1 MPQYQYRVMN
11 RSGQEV
17 RGTLAA
23 ASLREL
29 RDKLTGQDCLLLE
42 AEAVGE
48 REREH
53 RGIEGL
59 SNLMPVRNKDRA
71 VFSWQ
76 LYTMVEAGIPLTR
89 ALETVATQ
97 TKNTKLQA
105 ATRRVI
111 EAISHGQSFS
121 EALRREPRVF
131 PSFFVHMVEVG
142 EVGGV
147 LDEMLCNV
155 AQYYETQVERRSRIL
170 SAISYPLVLLV
181 GCVGIL
187 FFLVLFL
194 IPRLFGLFENMG
206 AQMPAATVILISVAG
221 FLRAYALLVVVALV
235 GLVVAWKFY
244 VRRPSGRY
252 LRDRIV
258 LGLPIVGSLV
268 TRIVLSRF
276 AHSLAIMVNS
286 GVPLLSALRVVRE
299 VVGNAVVERTVDG
312 IIETVSEGGQVQDEL
327 KRHGY
332 IPDMVTNM
340 VAVGEET
347 GALGAML
354 DKVSAYYD
362 REVTTAINNLTK
374 VVEPLLLVFLA
385 GVVGFI
391 AVSILDPITDLITK
405 INR

>member
-1 MPQYQYRVMN
+1 MMPQYHYRVMS
-11 RSGQEV
+11 RAGQEM

-23 ASLREL
+23 TGVREL
-29 RDKLTGQDCLLLE
+29 REKLMGQGCLLLE
-42 AEAVGE
+42 AEPVSGHE
-48 REREH
+48 RRQ
-53 RGIEGL
+53 RNAL
-59 SNLMPVRNKDRA
+59 SNMMPVRNKDRA

-89 ALETVATQ
+89 ALECVATQ
-97 TKNTKLQA
+97 TKNAKLRA
-105 ATRRVI
+105 ATRQVI
-111 EAISHGQSFS
+111 EGINLGQSFS
-121 EALRREPRVF
+121 EALRRQPRIF

-147 LDEMLCNV
+147 LDEMLSRV
-155 AQYYETQVERRSRIL
+155 AQYYETQVERRSRIM
-170 SAISYPLVLLV
+170 SAISYPIVLLT

-206 AQMPAATVILISVAG
+206 AKMPTTTAVLIAVAT
-221 FLRAYALLVVVALV
+221 FLRTHALLAGLAVV
-235 GLVVAWKFY
+235 GLVVAWRLY

-252 LRDRIV
+252 LRDRVV
-258 LGLPIVGSLV
+258 LGLPIVGSLA

-299 VVGNAVVERTVDG
+299 VVGNAVLERTVDC
-312 IIETVSEGGQVQDEL
+312 IIETVSEGGQLQDEL
-327 KRHGY
+327 KRHAY

-340 VAVGEET
+340 IAVGEET
-347 GALGAML
+347 GALGTML
-354 DKVSAYYD
+354 EKVSAYYD

-374 VVEPLLLVFLA
+374 VVEPVMLVFLA

-391 AVSILDPITDLITK
+391 AVSILDPITDLITT
-405 INR
+405 INH

>member
-1 MPQYQYRVMN
+1 MPQYQYRVMS
-11 RSGQEV
+11 RGGQEL

-23 ASLREL
+23 ASVREL
-29 RDKLTGQDCLLLE
+29 REKLMGQDYLLVE
-42 AEAVGE
+42 AEPVGE
-48 REREH
+48 RAAR
-53 RGIEGL
+53 RGEGL
-59 SNLMPVRNKDRA
+59 SGLMPVRNKDRA

-89 ALETVATQ
+89 AIESVASQTKSPKLRAATQ
-97 TKNTKLQA
+97 Q
-105 ATRRVI
+105 VV
-111 EAISHGQSFS
+111 EAINTGLSFS
-121 EALRREPRVF
+121 EALRRHPRVF

-147 LDEMLCNV
+147 LDEMLRRV
-155 AQYYETQVERRSRIL
+155 AEYYETQVERRSRIM

-206 AQMPAATVILISVAG
+206 AKMPAATVILIGLAN
-221 FLRAYALLVVVALV
+221 FLRSYAVLVGLALV

-244 VRRPSGRY
+244 TRRPAGRY
-252 LRDRIV
+252 VRDRIV
-258 LGLPIVGSLV
+258 LGLPIVGSLA
-268 TRIVLSRF
+268 TRVVLSRF
-276 AHSLAIMVNS
+276 SHSLAIMVNG

-299 VVGNAVVERTVDG
+299 IVGNAVVERTVDG

-327 KRHGY
+327 KRHAY

-354 DKVSAYYD
+354 EKVSGYYD

-374 VVEPLLLVFLA
+374 VVEPVLLVFMA

-391 AVSILDPITDLITK
+391 AISILDPITDLITT
-405 INR
+405 INQ

>member
-1 MPQYQYRVMN
+1 MPQYHYRVM
-11 RSGQEV
+11 SPAGQEM

-23 ASLREL
+23 AGVREL
-29 RDKLTGQDCLLLE
+29 REKLMTQGCLLLE
-42 AEAVGE
+42 AEAVSGAE
-48 REREH
+48 RRS
-53 RGIEGL
+53 GGAL
-59 SNLMPVRNKDRA
+59 ASMMPVRNKDRA

-89 ALETVATQ
+89 ALETVAVQ
-97 TKNTKLQA
+97 TKNVKLRA
-105 ATRRVI
+105 ATRQVV
-111 EAISHGQSFS
+111 EAINHGQSFS
-121 EALRREPRVF
+121 EALRRQPRIF

-147 LDEMLCNV
+147 LDEMLSKV
-155 AQYYETQVERRSRIL
+155 AQYYETQVERRSRIM
-170 SAISYPLVLLV
+170 SALSYPIVLLT

-187 FFLVLFL
+187 FFLILFL

-206 AQMPAATVILISVAG
+206 AKMPATTVVLISIAS
-221 FLRAYALLVVVALV
+221 FLRGYAPLVIAALV
-235 GLVVAWKFY
+235 GLVVAWRLY

-252 LRDRIV
+252 LRDRML
-258 LGLPIVGSLV
+258 LGLPIVGSLA

-276 AHSLAIMVNS
+276 AHSLAIMVNA

-299 VVGNAVVERTVDG
+299 VVGNAVVERTVDR

-327 KRHGY
+327 KRHSY
-332 IPDMVTNM
+332 VPDMVTNM

-354 DKVSAYYD
+354 EKVSAYYD

-391 AVSILDPITDLITK
+391 AVSILDPITDLITT
-405 INR
+405 INH